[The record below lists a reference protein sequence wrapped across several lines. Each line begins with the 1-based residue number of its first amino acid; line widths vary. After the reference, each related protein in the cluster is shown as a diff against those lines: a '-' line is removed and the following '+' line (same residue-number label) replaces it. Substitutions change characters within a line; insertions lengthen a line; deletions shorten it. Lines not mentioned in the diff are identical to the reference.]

1 MTTDTMTTTET
12 TNRIQTQKTLFTRL
26 AQIRDE
32 ARVQAH
38 LGRAELMDQIEAL
51 EPRWNEL
58 KHRLEKA
65 EDATIE
71 TGEYVAAA
79 VDLLLDELRAGYD
92 RIRKSF

>member
-1 MTTDTMTTTET
+1 MTTNTMTPTET
-12 TNRIQTQKTLFTRL
+12 TDRIQMQKTLFTRL

-32 ARVQAH
+32 VRVQAH
-38 LGRAELMDQIEAL
+38 LGKAELKEQVEAL

-92 RIRKSF
+92 RIRKTF